1 MRRWVGCI
9 VVVLAFVGCNP
20 KPARSPVA
28 VSPSPTA
35 SATGGVP
42 PLHFVGKGTAD
53 RPIHI
58 VQTRGTRTLYEIFA
72 RSLEGTQVAGAATSR
87 LHNAR
92 IIFHDGHGGRLIAT
106 APTAIVD
113 QLKDEIEL
121 QGRVHTVSSTGL
133 VLDCDTLIVN
143 RGTDHLRG
151 EGHVVMTDPKGLHA
165 TGNRVDSN
173 LSFTKVRLQ

>member
-1 MRRWVGCI
+1 MLI
-9 VVVLAFVGCNP
+9 TLALIGCNP
-20 KPARSPVA
+20 RPQRAPSA
-28 VSPSPTA
+28 VSPTPSP
-35 SATGGVP
+35 SATSGVP
-42 PLHFVGKGTAD
+42 PLHFVGKGTTD

-72 RSLEGTQVAGAATSR
+72 RSLEGTQIAGAATSR
-87 LHNAR
+87 LHDAR

-106 APTAIVD
+106 APIAIVD
-113 QLKDEIEL
+113 QLKDEIQL
-121 QGRVHTVSSTGL
+121 QGRVHTVNSTGL